1 MERDLQIDMSNVSIG
16 SIITDM
22 ERTGGLIILYLL
34 SNAAAAAADAGAAVL
49 VV

>member
-16 SIITDM
+16 FIITDM

-34 SNAAAAAADAGAAVL
+34 SNAAAAADAGAAVL